1 MGASPRPCA
10 RFLERLAGSCTSAL
24 PWKSLPSVPHGNT
37 VAHPF
42 ANATLAR
49 AQTHFFIFSASKI
62 SPHLAR
68 PVSGR
73 FTNAR
78 CEAQMHPKGK
88 PCRYVLNPHNPR
100 GCEHF
105 VPATLLCIVGIHH
118 LQPLSPNSINALFLL
133 SHNTP

>member
-1 MGASPRPCA
+1 MKEL
-10 RFLERLAGSCTSAL
+10 LEMVAKAL
-24 PWKSLPSVPHGNT
+24 VDHPDEVAVRSVEGQE
-37 VAHPF
+37 VVVLEHPF

-88 PCRYVLNPHNPR
+88 PCRYVLNPHNPI
-100 GCEHF
+100 GAANISCL
-105 VPATLLCIVGIHH
+105 PLCCV
-118 LQPLSPNSINALFLL
+118 
-133 SHNTP
+133 

>member
-1 MGASPRPCA
+1 MGASPRRCA
-10 RFLERLAGSCTSAL
+10 RFLERLGGSCTSAL

-49 AQTHFFIFSASKI
+49 AQPHFFIFSASKI

-88 PCRYVLNPHNPR
+88 PCRYVLNPHNPI
-100 GCEHF
+100 GAANISCL
-105 VPATLLCIVGIHH
+105 PLCCV
-118 LQPLSPNSINALFLL
+118 
-133 SHNTP
+133 